1 MGWMTTIACRQIR
14 SLHWAGERG
23 LCQRPGR
30 LHRRETKALRL
41 LWDEN
46 SGTRSAGWD
55 QWMVMMRPSV
65 AESGDRSQARITG
78 TNLSVRMRV
87 SAMEPSSRSRY
98 SVLVVFCL

>member
-1 MGWMTTIACRQIR
+1 MGWMKTIACRQIR
-14 SLHWAGERG
+14 LLLWAVERG
-23 LCQRPGR
+23 LFQRPGR
-30 LHRRETKALRL
+30 LRGRDTKALRL
-41 LWDEN
+41 LRDEN
-46 SGTRSAGWD
+46 SWTRSAGWD

-98 SVLVVFCL
+98 SVLVFFCL

>member
-1 MGWMTTIACRQIR
+1 MGWMKTIACRQIR
-14 SLHWAGERG
+14 SLLWAGEREVY
-23 LCQRPGR
+23 QRPGR
-30 LHRRETKALRL
+30 LRGRDTKALRL

-46 SGTRSAGWD
+46 SWTRSAEWD

-87 SAMEPSSRSRY
+87 SAMDPSSRSRY